1 MENTKALCIAGQKA
15 VTLCVRYDLTHL
27 KVSADM
33 ARGVAVA
40 VDEFRD
46 YLMERSIP
54 NLVDKVL
61 DVVPSYITALLDDVQ
76 VADLVILGVEEAIIE
91 RNSKMHSTEKQHEIA
106 K

>member
-1 MENTKALCIAGQKA
+1 
-15 VTLCVRYDLTHL
+15 
-27 KVSADM
+27 M

-61 DVVPSYITALLDDVQ
+61 DGVPSYVIAPLVDQDVQ

>member
-54 NLVDKVL
+54 ILVDKVL
-61 DVVPSYITALLDDVQ
+61 DRVPLMFSWLMFRWQT
-76 VADLVILGVEEAIIE
+76 
-91 RNSKMHSTEKQHEIA
+91 S
-106 K
+106 

>member
-1 MENTKALCIAGQKA
+1 
-15 VTLCVRYDLTHL
+15 
-27 KVSADM
+27 M

-61 DVVPSYITALLDDVQ
+61 DIVPSYVIALLVE
-76 VADLVILGVEEAIIE
+76 LVF
-91 RNSKMHSTEKQHEIA
+91 RWPTW
-106 K
+106 

>member
-61 DVVPSYITALLDDVQ
+61 HRVTYFVLALLVDVQ

>member
-61 DVVPSYITALLDDVQ
+61 EPYYVIFLYSLDYDILIDDNLTDNVLDVRSFSSWLMFRWQT
-76 VADLVILGVEEAIIE
+76 
-91 RNSKMHSTEKQHEIA
+91 S
-106 K
+106 